1 MSQKNRS
8 GSQKSGLF
16 GKSVAQSAR
25 TSAAHRKLRHCLARA
40 ALPPEDSCPL
50 HSSSFRSEEKM
61 EARPQLVPSQVPVS
75 FKDVVVS
82 FTREEWDQLDSL
94 QRTLYC
100 DVTLETCSH
109 LVSLGLLLPNLDVMY
124 RLKQGEGP
132 WSSERAPPPR
142 DWKVMLKKKESASEE
157 DMAVEEPSFQVETTY
172 CVGEEAPWSV
182 SVEEVQDQPE
192 EHQEEPGNHMGLSSE
207 EKLLAQEEPCE
218 HDLGGSYLSV
228 VSLLPPAL
236 PARMHFPKLSAQ
248 VKKWKETSVSV
259 NHQKGRANLK
269 PCEDLESASTFPQ
282 STRLN
287 KPADVELGNQK
298 PDEYTVRSDSWHY
311 GTSVCFHNR
320 MFSAEN
326 SNNCKNHGNV
336 INHSTST
343 NENKP
348 VHFGESQYDEGDACF
363 VQTEIIVG
371 GPGCDNN
378 SDAFCMASLF
388 TDCDIIQSRKKP
400 PPRNL
405 CRKVVHSCCKLGNQ
419 KIDDHGEKPY
429 KCNHCGKAIAG
440 SFHLSHQTVH
450 TGENPYECNDCG
462 KSFQQQSQVELHPQS
477 HPEEKPYKCNHCG
490 KTFKWK
496 YLLIV
501 HQRTHTGE
509 KPYQCNVCVKSFSDQ
524 SALRKHERAHTG
536 EKPSE
541 CNNCEQFLN
550 QQSQLSGHQRIH
562 TVGKTY
568 VCPNCGQSFS
578 QNSDFV
584 EHKKIHTGE
593 EPCECNHCGTSF
605 QQRSQ
610 LLVHQRTH
618 TGEKKFYECSHC
630 GKGFKWKSHFI
641 LHQRR
646 HTGEKP
652 YECIDCGKGFS
663 DGSSLRKHE
672 RTHTGEKPYHCDHCG
687 KSFRQQSQLVVH
699 QRTHTGEKPYE
710 CSDCGKA
717 FSQRSI
723 LTVHQR
729 THTGEKPYKCKICVK
744 AFSQRY
750 LLIVHQRTHTGEKPY
765 QCNMCVKAF
774 SGQLALRKHERT
786 HTGEKSYE

>member
-1 MSQKNRS
+1 MFSRS
-8 GSQKSGLF
+8 
-16 GKSVAQSAR
+16 VHAEAN
-25 TSAAHRKLRHCLARA
+25 
-40 ALPPEDSCPL
+40 ALPPEDGCPL
-50 HSSSFRSEEKM
+50 HSRSFRSEEEM
-61 EARPQLVPSQVPVS
+61 EARPQPVPSRVPVS
-75 FKDVVVS
+75 LKDVVVS

-94 QRTLYC
+94 QRTLYR

-109 LVSLGLLLPNLDVMY
+109 LVSLGLLLPSLDVMSH
-124 RLKQGEGP
+124 LEQGEDP
-132 WSSERAPPPR
+132 WSSEWAPPPR
-142 DWKVMLKKKESASEE
+142 DWKVMLEKEESASEG

-182 SVEEVQDQPE
+182 SVGEVQDQPE
-192 EHQEEPGNHMGLSSE
+192 EHQEEPWNHMVLTSE
-207 EKLLAQEEPCE
+207 ERLLAQEEPCE
-218 HDLGGSYLSV
+218 HDLEGSYLSV
-228 VSLLPPAL
+228 VGLLPPAL
-236 PARMHFPKLSAQ
+236 PAKTHFPKLSAQ
-248 VKKWKETSVSV
+248 VKKLKETSVCV
-259 NHQKGRANLK
+259 NRQKGRANLK
-269 PCEDLESASTFPQ
+269 PCEDLESASACPQ
-282 STRLN
+282 STRSN

-298 PDEYTVRSDSWHY
+298 PDKYTVRSDSLHC

-320 MFSAEN
+320 TCSAEN
-326 SNNCKNHGNV
+326 SNDCKNHGNV
-336 INHSTST
+336 INHSMSM

-348 VHFGESQYDEGDACF
+348 VHFGESQCDEGDACF

-378 SDAFCMASLF
+378 SDAFCMTSFF

-400 PPRNL
+400 PPCNL
-405 CRKVVHSCCKLGNQ
+405 CRKGVHSCSKLGNQ
-419 KIDDHGEKPY
+419 KTDHGEKPY
-429 KCNHCGKAIAG
+429 KCNHCGKAITG
-440 SFHLSHQTVH
+440 SCHLSHQTVH
-450 TGENPYECNDCG
+450 TGENSYECSDCG
-462 KSFQQQSQVELHPQS
+462 ESFQQQSQVVLHPQS
-477 HPEEKPYKCNHCG
+477 HPGEKPYECNHCG

-496 YLLIV
+496 YLLNV

-509 KPYQCNVCVKSFSDQ
+509 KPYQCNVCVKSFSGR
-524 SALRKHERAHTG
+524 SALRKHERTHTD
-536 EKPSE
+536 EKPDE
-541 CNNCEQFLN
+541 CNHCEQFLN

-562 TVGKTY
+562 TVGKPY
-568 VCPNCGQSFS
+568 VCAHCGQSFS
-578 QNSDFV
+578 RNSDLV
-584 EHKKIHTGE
+584 AHKKMHAGE
-593 EPCECNHCGTSF
+593 EPCECKHCGTSF
-605 QQRSQ
+605 LQQSQ

-618 TGEKKFYECSHC
+618 TGEKKLYECSHC

-710 CSDCGKA
+710 CNDCGKA

-750 LLIVHQRTHTGEKPY
+750 LLIVHQRTHTGEKPF
-765 QCNMCVKAF
+765 QCNRCVKAF

-786 HTGEKSYE
+786 HTEKPYE